1 MIVYVCGK
9 FFLQKCVRAQTKDP
23 TQKLVYK
30 DKKFHHVQG
39 LVHTH
44 KSRRAQK
51 WSRLSRNTSWRII
64 LSLSCPIKNLTRMAN
79 YQLHDGEI
87 FRCTYYIGDVRNMM
101 DRIHG
106 IIFTTNVIFD
116 TPKEQFSFLSSS
128 DLISLSEYNRFKD
141 KKMKIMSFITYRYE
155 ISSTIRDI
163 A

>member
-101 DRIHG
+101 DHIHG

-116 TPKEQFSFLSSS
+116 TPRNNFPFLSSS
-128 DLISLSEYNRFKD
+128 GLISLSESNRFK
-141 KKMKIMSFITYRYE
+141 R
-155 ISSTIRDI
+155 
-163 A
+163 